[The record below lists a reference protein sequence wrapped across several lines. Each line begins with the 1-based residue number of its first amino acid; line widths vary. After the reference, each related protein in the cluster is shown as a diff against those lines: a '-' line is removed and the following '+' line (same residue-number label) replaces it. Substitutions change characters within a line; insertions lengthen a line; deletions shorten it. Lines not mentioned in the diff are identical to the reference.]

1 MLPDACD
8 IGGVSI
14 PTRKAREHM
23 LQASLAG
30 TTPAQASVD
39 HADWVCRTSDRV
51 SRVRVH
57 SVLPARPAMPDG
69 IVLPWETT
77 RQWPLMPRTR
87 MKGDKIHA
95 KLPPPRAST

>member
-69 IVLPWETT
+69 IVLPWETA
-77 RQWPLMPRTR
+77 RQRPLMSMTR
-87 MKGDKIHA
+87 MRGSKILA
-95 KLPPPRAST
+95 KLPLP